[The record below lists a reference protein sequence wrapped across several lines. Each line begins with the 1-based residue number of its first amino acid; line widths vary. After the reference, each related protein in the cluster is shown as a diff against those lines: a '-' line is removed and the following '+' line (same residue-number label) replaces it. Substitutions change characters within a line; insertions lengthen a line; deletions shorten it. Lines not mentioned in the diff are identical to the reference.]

1 MRFSRWLLCL
11 MLLLTAGKA
20 FAQDRPRPADDSRG
34 TVPLNVQ
41 VVFSDYEGEKKV
53 ASIPYALSVMAND
66 PIRQSP
72 PRDSRLRMG
81 VSVPIQTMSK
91 EGQAQIQ
98 YMDVGVNID
107 CSAVSMEDGRYRLTL
122 GVERSSIYATSGSEP
137 PPPPGGVAD
146 GTSRA
151 ARLSGQP
158 TLRKFRAEFITL
170 IRDGQTTQNTIAT
183 DPVSGRVLKVD
194 VTLSVVK

>member
-1 MRFSRWLLCL
+1 MRFSRWLFCL
-11 MLLLTAGKA
+11 ALLLVAGKA
-20 FAQDRPRPADDSRG
+20 YAQDRPRPADDSRG

-66 PIRQSP
+66 PTR
-72 PRDSRLRMG
+72 RDSQLRMG
-81 VSVPIQTMSK
+81 VRVPIQTMSK
-91 EGQAQIQ
+91 EGQAQVV

-107 CSAVSMEDGRYRLTL
+107 CSAVSTEDGRFRLTL

-146 GTSRA
+146 GAGRA

-158 TLRKFRAEFITL
+158 TVRQFRAQFITL
-170 IRDGQTTQNTIAT
+170 IRDGQTVQNTMAT

-194 VTLSVVK
+194 VTLTVAK